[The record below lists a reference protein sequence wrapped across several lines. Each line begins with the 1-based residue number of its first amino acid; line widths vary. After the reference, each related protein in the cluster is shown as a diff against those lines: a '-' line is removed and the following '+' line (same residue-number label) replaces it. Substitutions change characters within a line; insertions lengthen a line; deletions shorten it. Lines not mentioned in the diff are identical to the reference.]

1 MKKLKKV
8 VFEYD
13 DELRFIEGEDAEKWN
28 DAITDVM
35 FCYQNHGNAF
45 PSFKWGIIKK

>member
-13 DELRFIEGEDAEKWN
+13 DELRFIEGED
-28 DAITDVM
+28 
-35 FCYQNHGNAF
+35 GNCHN
-45 PSFKWGIIKK
+45 KVGD